1 MLVLPSFLVSLAVGV
16 PKEKNM
22 RKEIGLGLLAL
33 GMVVLSSSLVLGH
46 DDKPQSKQGLKESQ
60 PAAAETGP
68 SSSQGTSIKSDP
80 AAAFAA
86 LVDSVMKGKD
96 AVELELAD
104 LPRYPDLFQFLTK
117 PPNGPYR
124 VKQIILTKDDEVR
137 ALSVALHPPHDIFLT
152 RGKEVRAA
160 SFEGMYYVVDRTGW
174 LQGAAVREG
183 KTITEVPMGD
193 VWQGYE
199 REKAFW
205 IWLSEQIASSSKAG
219 R

>member
-1 MLVLPSFLVSLAVGV
+1 MSIRQIYSALLSLGVLTLSFT
-16 PKEKNM
+16 
-22 RKEIGLGLLAL
+22 I
-33 GMVVLSSSLVLGH
+33 VLGH
-46 DDKPQSKQGLKESQ
+46 DDTPQSKQGQKESR
-60 PAAAETGP
+60 PDAPDTAA
-68 SSSQGTSIKSDP
+68 SSSQGTSMKSDP
-80 AAAFAA
+80 AAAFAI
-86 LVDSVMKGKD
+86 LVDSVMRGKN
-96 AVELELAD
+96 AVEVELAD

-117 PPNGPYR
+117 PPNGRYV
-124 VKQIILTKDDEVR
+124 VKQLILTKDDEVR

-152 RGKEVRAA
+152 RGKEVGAA
-160 SFEGMYYVVDRTGW
+160 AFEGMYYVVDRTGW

-205 IWLSEQIASSSKAG
+205 IWLAEQIAGSSKAG